1 MRKVILF
8 IGIIAI
14 LAVFASF
21 VEAAYHHEGER
32 DSEKFLAAFPDKVGT
47 KLDHCALCHS
57 GGQYESKPGRW
68 VILGSCQ
75 WCHYSYGYD
84 GAGDIAETMN
94 PYGTAFKAAGRNT
107 EAITAIDDQD
117 SDGDGYSN
125 KDEIQANRYP
135 GDPNDD
141 PSKVTSPYRIYTK
154 AQLEAMNQ
162 HTQFLI
168 MNTSRSGDFYAEY
181 TGVPMKDLLDDAGI
195 LTGTATGILV
205 YAPDGW
211 YQSHPLDYDQD
222 IEMYHVYGNMPG
234 ETYQYPP
241 ATFYYDLEADQ
252 DENPN
257 YGWCDYSAPS
267 CSGRSHGDA
276 IFVEGGLKAILAL
289 KREGADMDPGVLD
302 DENSLDGE
310 GPFRV
315 VVPQKIVGP
324 PDQSSRSDNQDVIWP
339 YNEDGDHNAGS
350 CSRSATIIKVEPLP
364 AGTTDIN
371 FLEAGW
377 SYVDQE
383 KIVVYGA
390 IDGTDSNGNGIL
402 DSEEN
407 TDPTSDFD
415 GDGTPDF
422 QDVDTARLR
431 HAKGI
436 THLLLHTSNGSFA
449 NVEAVSDDDP
459 TIPQSGK
466 PSMQF
471 PYGATS
477 FQITG
482 LSSGES
488 ATVTLVF
495 PENVPTSAKYYK
507 INTSGG
513 WTEIPFDSN
522 DGDTTITII
531 LNDGDNATD
540 ADGAENG
547 VILDP
552 GALGLSTE
560 VESISSDDDG
570 ICFISAIEKRSEN
583 SHALLISILAG
594 LMGLAMYALFGQKG
608 KK

>member
-1 MRKVILF
+1 
-8 IGIIAI
+8 
-14 LAVFASF
+14 
-21 VEAAYHHEGER
+21 
-32 DSEKFLAAFPDKVGT
+32 
-47 KLDHCALCHS
+47 
-57 GGQYESKPGRW
+57 
-68 VILGSCQ
+68 
-75 WCHYSYGYD
+75 
-84 GAGDIAETMN
+84 
-94 PYGTAFKAAGRNT
+94 
-107 EAITAIDDQD
+107 
-117 SDGDGYSN
+117 
-125 KDEIQANRYP
+125 
-135 GDPNDD
+135 
-141 PSKVTSPYRIYTK
+141 
-154 AQLEAMNQ
+154 
-162 HTQFLI
+162 
-168 MNTSRSGDFYAEY
+168 
-181 TGVPMKDLLDDAGI
+181 
-195 LTGTATGILV
+195 
-205 YAPDGW
+205 
-211 YQSHPLDYDQD
+211 
-222 IEMYHVYGNMPG
+222 
-234 ETYQYPP
+234 
-241 ATFYYDLEADQ
+241 
-252 DENPN
+252 
-257 YGWCDYSAPS
+257 
-267 CSGRSHGDA
+267 
-276 IFVEGGLKAILAL
+276 
-289 KREGADMDPGVLD
+289 
-302 DENSLDGE
+302 
-310 GPFRV
+310 
-315 VVPQKIVGP
+315 
-324 PDQSSRSDNQDVIWP
+324 
-339 YNEDGDHNAGS
+339 
-350 CSRSATIIKVEPLP
+350 
-364 AGTTDIN
+364 
-371 FLEAGW
+371 
-377 SYVDQE
+377 
-383 KIVVYGA
+383 VYGA